1 MERRFLLAIFLTFLV
16 LTLYQ
21 WLLPTPVPVP
31 QPATAPPKPAAAAPT
46 QAAADKDDKVEP
58 APEPEPPQPL
68 QSPQTLSP
76 ALVADNAERIAVVEN
91 DVVRAEFTNRGATL
105 TSWRLQRYRDQQ
117 GQPLELIPRTVPAG
131 TPRPFALRVPDAGGV
146 GPRVTALDRALFRMT
161 ASPPANAQTPPE
173 TPLEKIDASTSP
185 VTLAFEYQDTA
196 GLRVR
201 KQFRIEPNSYVIGFS
216 AEVIDNSRALNPSI
230 QWGPALGEGAV
241 SGASTTLRG
250 PEGIVSSNRDVERL
264 APSTLASSPRYEGV
278 FDFAGV
284 DDHYFIS
291 SAVKPGNA
299 RVEFH
304 LLTVPVPGSPPPASR
319 DYISYEIRF
328 ASAPSQARFFAGPKD
343 FAVLRAVDAEFV
355 RAIWFGMFAFLSVP
369 LLTSLNWVN
378 GFVGNYGW
386 SIIILTVLINA
397 AMFPLRHKS
406 VVSMRRM
413 QEIQPEV
420 KAIQDRYAKLKV
432 TDPARQK
439 MNTEMMNLYREKGV
453 NPASGCIP
461 MLLTL
466 PVMLAFY
473 GLLSEAVELR
483 GAPFMLWI
491 TDLSA
496 RDPYYVTPILMGI
509 SQVIQQK
516 MTPTSMDPM
525 QQKMMMI
532 MPIVF
537 MFIFLSMPSGL
548 VIYWFV
554 SNLWAIGQ
562 QYLTNYIIGP
572 PVVRTP
578 RPPAERRLKR
588 VGGGKTEAATEA
600 Q

>member
-16 LTLYQ
+16 LTIYQ
-21 WLLPTPVPVP
+21 WLLPTPAPVP
-31 QPATAPPKPAAAAPT
+31 QPAAVSPKPTAAAPAQPT
-46 QAAADKDDKVEP
+46 ADKENTAAP
-58 APEPEPPQPL
+58 APEAPQP
-68 QSPQTLSP
+68 TAP
-76 ALVADNAERIAVVEN
+76 AVVGDPAERIAVVEN
-91 DVVRAEFTNRGATL
+91 GVVRAEFSNRGATL
-105 TSWRLQRYRDQQ
+105 TSWRLQRYQDRQ
-117 GQPLELIPRTVPAG
+117 GQPLDLIPRNVPAG
-131 TPRPFALRVPDAGGV
+131 TPRPFALRLPPGTPASPASDDAGTAA
-146 GPRVTALDRALFRMT
+146 RVIALDRALFAMT
-161 ASPPANAQTPPE
+161 SSGNGQAPPE
-173 TPLEKIDASTSP
+173 KMDARTSA
-185 VTLAFEYQDTA
+185 VTLAFEYQDPA

-216 AEVIDNSRALNPSI
+216 SEAIDNGRALNPSV
-230 QWGPALGEGAV
+230 QWGLALGEGAV
-241 SGASTTLRG
+241 SGATSTLRG
-250 PEGIVSSNRDVERL
+250 PEGILSSNGDVERI
-264 APSTLASSPRYEGV
+264 APGTLASSPRYEGV
-278 FDFAGV
+278 YDFAGV

-291 SAVKPGNA
+291 SAVQPGNV
-299 RVEFH
+299 RVEFRPM
-304 LLTVPVPGSPPPASR
+304 LIPVAGADPPESR

-343 FAVLRAVDAEFV
+343 FAVLRAVDPELV
-355 RAIWFGMFAFLSVP
+355 RAIYFGIFSFLSVP
-369 LLTSLNWVN
+369 LLTSLNWIN

-386 SIIILTVLINA
+386 AIIILTILINA

-406 VVSMRRM
+406 VVSMRKM

-420 KAIQDRYAKLKV
+420 KTIQDRYAKLKV

-439 MNTEMMNLYREKGV
+439 MNTELMNLYRERGV

-473 GLLSEAVELR
+473 GLLSEAIELR

-578 RPPAERRLKR
+578 RPPAERRLKH
-588 VGGGKTEAATEA
+588 VGAGKTEAATEA

>member
-1 MERRFLLAIFLTFLV
+1 
-16 LTLYQ
+16 
-21 WLLPTPVPVP
+21 
-31 QPATAPPKPAAAAPT
+31 
-46 QAAADKDDKVEP
+46 
-58 APEPEPPQPL
+58 
-68 QSPQTLSP
+68 
-76 ALVADNAERIAVVEN
+76 
-91 DVVRAEFTNRGATL
+91 
-105 TSWRLQRYRDQQ
+105 
-117 GQPLELIPRTVPAG
+117 
-131 TPRPFALRVPDAGGV
+131 
-146 GPRVTALDRALFRMT
+146 
-161 ASPPANAQTPPE
+161 
-173 TPLEKIDASTSP
+173 
-185 VTLAFEYQDTA
+185 
-196 GLRVR
+196 
-201 KQFRIEPNSYVIGFS
+201 
-216 AEVIDNSRALNPSI
+216 VIDSGRALNPSI
-230 QWGPALGEGAV
+230 HWGPALGEGAV

-250 PEGIVSSNRDVERL
+250 PEGIVSSNGDVERL
-264 APSTLASSPRYEGV
+264 TPGTLASSPRYEGV

-291 SAVKPGNA
+291 SAVKAGSA
-299 RVEFH
+299 RIEFH
-304 LLTVPVPGSPPPASR
+304 PLSVPVAGANPPESR

-343 FAVLRAVDAEFV
+343 FAVLKAVDAEFV

-432 TDPARQK
+432 SDPARQK
-439 MNTEMMNLYREKGV
+439 MNTELMNLYRERGV